1 MSSRWVKIGIVG
13 KAHGLRGAFF
23 ISGRDIELPPEVKEV
38 SIGEEGSGRN
48 SFKVIASRMQSGRP
62 LIQVEDINVKEKVKS
77 YIGQAIWARRVA
89 FDVDSDEYMWHDVV
103 GKKVV
108 DNSGKELG
116 TIISIDN
123 YGAADIVVIEAE
135 KGLLPVSFVS
145 TYFDMSF
152 KRKDELIKMLV
163 DVEIFD
169 ESWELKK

>member
-1 MSSRWVKIGIVG
+1 MVFAVPSLYQEETLSSHLRLKRFQLG
-13 KAHGLRGAFF
+13 KKFPA
-23 ISGRDIELPPEVKEV
+23 
-38 SIGEEGSGRN
+38 
-48 SFKVIASRMQSGRP
+48 VIALVSCFSNAKWKT

-135 KGLLPVSFVS
+135 KDFYLYPLCLL
-145 TYFDMSF
+145 T
-152 KRKDELIKMLV
+152 LT
-163 DVEIFD
+163 
-169 ESWELKK
+169 